1 MIKIRMGDIFGE
13 FDDAEI
19 IELIELEKKNEKD
32 NFDKVVLENH
42 STLFLTLKKQKS

>member
-32 NFDKVVLENH
+32 NFDKGKLNDY
-42 STLFLTLKKQKS
+42 KQNQVEI